1 MPLFYPLGLT
11 SIYEYLELRY
21 GSKAVRLFAVV
32 ILVNIIVY
40 RRGGRIEKGL
50 GITFLT
56 VKSED
61 FIVRFLKDL
70 KVPSVWFHG

>member
-32 ILVNIIVY
+32 ILV
-40 RRGGRIEKGL
+40 RLLCAQGGQGEDWKGDWGL
-50 GITFLT
+50 
-56 VKSED
+56 
-61 FIVRFLKDL
+61 RF
-70 KVPSVWFHG
+70 

>member
-32 ILVNIIVY
+32 ILVNIIVC
-40 RRGGRIEKGL
+40 GGWG
-50 GITFLT
+50 G
-56 VKSED
+56 
-61 FIVRFLKDL
+61 
-70 KVPSVWFHG
+70 G

>member
-32 ILVNIIVY
+32 ILVRSICVWMLIGVGNGKAY
-40 RRGGRIEKGL
+40 
-50 GITFLT
+50 TF
-56 VKSED
+56 D
-61 FIVRFLKDL
+61 R
-70 KVPSVWFHG
+70 